1 MFLLFFLFLVFCIHS
16 FPGHFLLSREI
27 TPCRKGLQPVIPH
40 RLIAQLKHASYHS
53 PFADTPSFLHSISS
67 GTQSSSP
74 STSPTPP
81 SSPRPASVSP
91 LRLCG
96 SRHRYVC
103 LLYPSSFPA
112 SCQQLLTYP
121 ILSYRTISSMTF
133 ASLNR
138 GGKREGRKE
147 GDGRATSLTD
157 SPRVYGSNK
166 PTSSSFW
173 AKVRLF
179 RVSLWRGCPFSRSI
193 VGFWVSWLGM

>member
-1 MFLLFFLFLVFCIHS
+1 MFCIHS
-16 FPGHFLLSREI
+16 FPGHLLLSSEI
-27 TPCRKGLQPVIPH
+27 TPCRKGLLPVIPH
-40 RLIAQLKHASYHS
+40 KLIARLKHASYHS

-81 SSPRPASVSP
+81 SSPPPASVSP

-103 LLYPSSFPA
+103 LLYPSFFPA
-112 SCQQLLTYP
+112 SSQQLLTYP
-121 ILSYRTISSMTF
+121 ILSYRTILPMTL

-138 GGKREGRKE
+138 GGKKEGRKE
-147 GDGRATSLTD
+147 GRKEGEGIATSLTD
-157 SPRVYGSNK
+157 TPRVYGSNK
-166 PTSSSFW
+166 PTSSSFS

-193 VGFWVSWLGM
+193 VGFWVSWLGI